1 MSARPLA
8 GVLAGLLL
16 LASPLAAVSPRAAA
30 LPRAAAHGYP
40 LIQSYVPAHPGAESQ
55 SFDLTRDAKG
65 VLYVANLGGAMA
77 YDGAWWRL
85 AEVGKGK
92 TAFSIAAGAE
102 GRVGVGGVDDFGYL
116 APEPDGSLRF
126 VSLANLLPPETRR
139 LGQIMQVRAVGRGFA
154 YMTTTRLLLWDGAA
168 LRTVATFP
176 GDRPYAASF
185 AVGGEVYVWTREGL
199 VRLAGGRLV
208 SVAGGELFAGRRVDQ
223 VLPAEG
229 GLLVSVRGEG
239 LFLLRSG
246 SAVPFAPEA
255 SRWAVENKVIDGLRL
270 PDGRWALGSLL
281 GGVLLLRPD
290 GGIDQVVDT
299 SVGLPDDMVSG
310 LDVDR
315 EGSLWVGLNSGL
327 ARVEV
332 ASPLSLVDG
341 RSGLKGSVYAI
352 ARHRG
357 HLWAAT
363 SAGLFT
369 SEDGAGLMRMR
380 AIPGIPPSAWSL
392 LPAGDDLLVG
402 TVYGVFV
409 VNAGDADGARP
420 VPWSWSTVYALAPSA
435 DPDRVWVGFEN
446 GLAALRRHGKEW
458 RLEGRVEGVT
468 AEVRNL
474 VDAGGILWCG
484 TALDGLLRVEI
495 PPEWPSARPAVR
507 RIDPPREATGAQV
520 FRIGGRLLVF
530 IEDRLLL
537 LDESRGELV
546 EEPGLKVIEGAGD
559 AGFLAEDAEGNLW
572 MNTRPPSVALRRGD
586 GWATRPIPLVQITAR
601 AVEAILPEPDGVVW
615 LGGENGLFRYEGSL
629 RGSGPPLP
637 ATRLARVSLGGK
649 ALPYLA
655 PAESPEAPMDLP
667 AEARRLRVEF
677 APLSFRAGL
686 RYQTRLDP
694 VDASWGAPV
703 SEPFAELTRLPA
715 GEYTLHVRTLG
726 PSDEI
731 GPETAWSFAIPARWY
746 ASPWALALWTT
757 LALAGAVGYA
767 GLRSRTLS
775 RRAAHLETRITEQTR
790 ELRRAL
796 DDLQLAH
803 DELEVANERLE
814 ELSRKDALT
823 NVANR
828 RHLQEVLEEEWTRA
842 RRTRRPIALILL
854 DLDHFKLLNDTRGHR
869 EGDRCLQAVARF
881 LAGAVHRPGD
891 LVARYGGEELAIL
904 LPDTDLDGVLELAEH
919 LRQGLEALAL
929 PHPSAPLGHLT
940 ASLGVAS
947 LVPSGQRM
955 EELIE
960 LADRALYQAKTAG
973 RNRVSAAGESEAPPA
988 DRRSSGIRRMV

>member
-8 GVLAGLLL
+8 GALAGLLL
-16 LASPLAAVSPRAAA
+16 LAFPLAAVFPLAAA
-30 LPRAAAHGYP
+30 LPRAVEHGYP

-85 AEVGKGK
+85 VEVGKGK

-126 VSLANLLPPETRR
+126 VSLAGLLTQETRR
-139 LGQIMQVRAVGRGFA
+139 LGQVMQVRAVGKGFA
-154 YMTTTRLLLWDGAA
+154 YMTRTRLLLWDGAA

-185 AVGGEVYVWTREGL
+185 TVEDDLCVWTREGL
-199 VRLAGGRLV
+199 TRLSGGRLV
-208 SVAGGELFAGRRVDQ
+208 PVPGGEIFAGRRVDQ
-223 VLPAEG
+223 VLPAEE

-239 LFLLRSG
+239 LFLLRG
-246 SAVPFAPEA
+246 GTADPFAPEA
-255 SRWAVENKVIDGLRL
+255 SRWAIENKVIDGRRL

-281 GGVLLLRPD
+281 GGFLLLRPD

-299 SVGLPDDMVSG
+299 SVGLPDDMVAG
-310 LDVDR
+310 MAVDR

-369 SEDGAGLMRMR
+369 STGGTGLMRMR
-380 AIPGIPPSAWSL
+380 AVPGIPPSAWSL
-392 LPAGDDLLVG
+392 LSVGDDLLAG
-402 TVYGVFV
+402 TVYGVFIAD
-409 VNAGDADGARP
+409 AGGARP
-420 VPWSWSTVYALAPSA
+420 VPWPWSTVYTLAPSA
-435 DPDRVWVGFEN
+435 DPDRVWIGFEN

-468 AEVRNL
+468 AEVRHI
-474 VDAGGILWCG
+474 VESAGGVLWCG

-495 PPEWPSARPAVR
+495 PPAWPSARETVR
-507 RIDPPREATGAQV
+507 RIDPPREATAAQV
-520 FRIGGRLLVF
+520 FKIGGRLLVS

-546 EEPGLKVIEGAGD
+546 EEPGLKAIEGTGK
-559 AGFLAEDAEGNLW
+559 AGFFAEDAEGNLW

-586 GWATRPIPLVQITAR
+586 GWANRSIPLVQVTAR
-601 AVEAILPEPDGVVW
+601 AVEAIVPEPDGVVW

-629 RGSGPPLP
+629 RGAGPPLP
-637 ATRLARVSLGGK
+637 ATRLSRVTLGGK

-655 PAESPEAPMDLP
+655 PKESPEAPMDLP

-694 VDASWGAPV
+694 VDAAWGAPV

-715 GEYTLHVRTLG
+715 GEYTLRVRTLG
-726 PSDEI
+726 PSEEI

-746 ASPWALALWTT
+746 ASPWALALWTI
-757 LALAGAVGYA
+757 LGLAGVVGYA
-767 GLRSRTLS
+767 GLRSRALG
-775 RRAAHLETRITEQTR
+775 RRAAHLETRIAEQTR

-904 LPDTDLDGVLELAEH
+904 LPDTDLDGVLEVAEH
-919 LRQGLEALAL
+919 LRRGLEALAL
-929 PHPSAPLGHLT
+929 PHPAAPLGHLT

-947 LVPSGQRM
+947 LVPAGQRM

-973 RNRVSAAGESEAPPA
+973 RNRVSAAAGESEAPPA
-988 DRRSSGIRRMV
+988 DRRSSGIRRIQ